1 MTLVGGDTG
10 YSAYDPTVF
19 KTAKPETIS
28 KTKSIGITDTTKI
41 YDSTRASGEYVTVN
55 HRGYLFTHQAGEY
68 TFSIPPGDDI
78 TLVWVGSKAYS
89 GFTRANADVIRSYG
103 TAAPL
108 DFKQT
113 FQQGEY
119 VPIRIIYA
127 NAAGPGTFVA
137 EIKAPD
143 GTVIIGAGTTKESPY
158 LIQYSCDRVE
168 APKFSPYGS
177 ET

>member
-1 MTLVGGDTG
+1 MTFVTGDPG

-19 KTAKPETIS
+19 KTAKPETIG
-28 KTKSIGITDTTKI
+28 KTKSIGITDTKKI
-41 YDSTRASGEYVTVN
+41 YDSTWASGEYVTVN
-55 HRGYLFTHQAGEY
+55 HRGYLFTQQAGEY
-68 TFSIPPGDDI
+68 TFSLPPGIDI
-78 TLVWVGSKAYS
+78 ALVWVGSKAYS
-89 GFTRANADVIRSYG
+89 GFTRANADVIRVWG
-103 TAAPL
+103 TTAPL

-127 NAAGPGTFVA
+127 NGSGPGTLVA

-143 GTVIIGAGTTKESPY
+143 GTVIIGPGTTKESPY
-158 LIQYSCDRVE
+158 LIQYSCDRVQ
-168 APKFSPYGS
+168 APKFAPYGS